1 MSQATTEHG
10 TPTFTLKPLSKEGLE
25 GALTKAEQYRLLNQ
39 PKLAESICRD
49 ILAVDQ
55 ENQKAAVV
63 LLLSLT
69 DQFGHSSSKAGKQ
82 SQEIANRLK
91 DEYSCAYY
99 TGIINERQGSVAL
112 NSGTP
117 GSDNDAYEWYI
128 DAMKYYE
135 KADELDQTSNNDPAL
150 RWNTCARIIM
160 QYSLKPRTFEDGPIL
175 E

>member
-1 MSQATTEHG
+1 MSQTSTTPK
-10 TPTFTLKPLSKEGLE
+10 TPTFTLKPLSKDGLE
-25 GALTKAEQYRLLNQ
+25 GAISKAEHYRLLNQ

-49 ILAVDQ
+49 VLAVDAT
-55 ENQKAAVV
+55 NQKAAVV

-69 DQFGHSSSKAGKQ
+69 DQFGQSSSMAGKQ
-82 SQEIANRLK
+82 AMEIASRLK
-91 DEYSCAYY
+91 DEYSKAYY
-99 TGIINERQGSVAL
+99 TGIIHERQGSVAM

-128 DAMKYYE
+128 DAMEYYE
-135 KADELDQTSNNDPAL
+135 KADEIDQTSNNDPAL

-160 QYSLKPRTFEDGPIL
+160 QYDLKPRQFEDSPML